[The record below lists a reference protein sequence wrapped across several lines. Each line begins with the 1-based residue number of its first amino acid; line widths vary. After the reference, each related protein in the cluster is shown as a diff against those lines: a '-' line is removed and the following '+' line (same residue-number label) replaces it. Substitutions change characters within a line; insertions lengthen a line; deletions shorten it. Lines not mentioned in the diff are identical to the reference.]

1 MALDAQLAQR
11 LWNERYSDELEH
23 YARKNAYLNDFKDP
37 EDLFQ
42 DMVIGVWMKA
52 VNAFEAG
59 KVTYTADLE
68 RSFNAFF
75 TRILNQYLASLKE
88 HRETGKQQWDKK
100 LRRLDKP
107 LGNDEG
113 DEGATLLDTLAD
125 ADVDPDLRED
135 LSRIMRALPE
145 NLEAP
150 LQYIIENLER
160 GNSSTIMDEIRA
172 KGDAGDVNFQDPAT
186 RKGWTKTRLLNSLME
201 EPEFVEFILAY

>member
-125 ADVDPDLRED
+125 ADVDPDLGED